1 MNLIDR
7 DVLKNT
13 ICDRCVG
20 TADYC
25 QRGYCES
32 LYLVD
37 SIPKVDAVPREE
49 YERVCKERDAA
60 VSDLVMCMHFSTKN
74 NNVCNFC
81 KKDMAEYPNKCAGW
95 SDSCE
100 CNPEWR
106 GTSKDEDD
114 GQSIL

>member
-1 MNLIDR
+1 MRLIDADKLLKKQFR
-7 DVLKNT
+7 PMLHDGFRVDWYCVLSKA
-13 ICDRCVG
+13 IKD
-20 TADYC
+20 ADT
-25 QRGYCES
+25 
-32 LYLVD
+32 
-37 SIPKVDAVPREE
+37 VDAVPREE
-49 YERVCKERDAA
+49 YERVCRERDAA

-106 GTSKDEDD
+106 GVQDD
-114 GQSIL
+114 T